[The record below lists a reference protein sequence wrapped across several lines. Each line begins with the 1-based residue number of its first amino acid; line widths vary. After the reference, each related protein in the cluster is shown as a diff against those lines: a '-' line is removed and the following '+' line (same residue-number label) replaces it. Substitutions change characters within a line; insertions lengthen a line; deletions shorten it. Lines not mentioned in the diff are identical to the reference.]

1 MKAFYSL
8 LQFIKGQES
17 NLFSLPQLE
26 KKMKHKHSE
35 ILKLLKD
42 DIGFAS
48 FTWYRIDRKQALL

>member
-8 LQFIKGQES
+8 LQFIEGQES
-17 NLFSLPQLE
+17 NLFSLPQLK

-42 DIGFAS
+42 DIGFAP
-48 FTWYRIDRKQALL
+48 FTWYRNDRK